1 MRPIVSPSRRP
12 DARSHYPV
20 SVDEIGIFPLP
31 LVLMPGEQAPL
42 HIFEP
47 RYRELVAE
55 CLEQAEPFG
64 LVLSDEEG
72 GIREIG
78 TRALV
83 IEVLDRFD
91 DGRLNIVVE
100 GGERFRV
107 VGLTGGRA
115 FQTAE
120 IDPVDDELE
129 LPTPDERARTLA
141 AYDKVVAAADAE
153 LDELDRDGDDLSFQ
167 IAARIDLGTEVK
179 QQLLEMRSERDRVVE
194 LAGLLDRAADAVAR
208 EREVR
213 TRAAGNGRVEAL

>member
-1 MRPIVSPSRRP
+1 VE
-12 DARSHYPV
+12 
-20 SVDEIGIFPLP
+20 EIGLFPLP
-31 LVLMPGEQAPL
+31 LVLMPGEQTPL

-55 CLEQAEPFG
+55 SLERAEPFG
-64 LVLSDEEG
+64 LVLADDD

-83 IEVLDRFD
+83 VEVLDRFD

-107 VGLTGGRA
+107 VGLTTGRE

-120 IDPVDDELE
+120 IDALDDELE
-129 LPTPDERARTLA
+129 QPSEDEREQTLA
-141 AYDKVVAAADAE
+141 AFDKVVEAAEAE
-153 LDELDRDGDDLSFQ
+153 LDEFDRDGDDLSFQ

-194 LAGLLDRAADAVAR
+194 LAGLLDRAAEAVAR

-213 TRAAGNGRVEAL
+213 HRASGNGRVEAL

>member
-1 MRPIVSPSRRP
+1 
-12 DARSHYPV
+12 
-20 SVDEIGIFPLP
+20 VDEIGLFPLP

-55 CLEQAEPFG
+55 CLERAEPFG

-83 IEVLDRFD
+83 VEVLDRFE
-91 DGRLNIVVE
+91 DGRLNVVVE

-120 IDPVDDELE
+120 IDPIDDELE
-129 LPTPDERARTLA
+129 LPAPDERERTLA
-141 AYDKVVAAADAE
+141 AYDKVVAAAEAE
-153 LDELDRDGDDLSFQ
+153 LDELDRDGSDLSFQ
-167 IAARIDLGTEVK
+167 IASRIDLGTEVK

-194 LAGLLDRAADAVAR
+194 LAGLLDRAAEAVAR
-208 EREVR
+208 DREVR